1 MDSLLSTM
9 EAQLPREVV
18 ALLHAAGELAQHEGQ
33 RLCLVGGVVR
43 DLLLGRPNLDLD
55 LVVQGDAPRFAR
67 LLAKASG
74 EKPVMHSQFGTVKLH
89 HGGLSIDVATAR
101 SETYPRPGALP
112 VVTPATIEDDLA
124 RRDFSIN
131 AMAIDLGVTSFGQL
145 LDPFGGRSDLAQRLV
160 RILHDGSFVDDATR
174 ILRALRYEQ
183 RLRFRLE
190 ERTEELLRQHASML
204 DTISG
209 DRIRHELELNLME
222 DYPERI
228 LRRAEELGVL
238 QTIHPSLRGNGWLA
252 QRFQHARQLGSPD
265 PALYLMLVVYPLSH
279 EELEEVA
286 ARLNVSAQVKR
297 NMRQVQRLKQ
307 GLHALTEPDLPRSG
321 IHRLLKAYSPAAVT
335 TCALACDSPLAR
347 SRLKLYLD
355 ELRHVKPCL
364 GGDDLKRLGLPPGPP
379 LGRMLQ
385 ALLRAKLDGKVNTR
399 KEEEALVRQKLRHN

>member
-1 MDSLLSTM
+1 MDNLLSTI
-9 EAQLPREVV
+9 EAQLPPEVV
-18 ALLHAAGELAQHEGQ
+18 GLLHTAGELAQREGQ
-33 RLCLVGGVVR
+33 RLYLVGGVVR

-55 LVVQGDAPRFAR
+55 LVVQGDAPKLAR
-67 LLAKASG
+67 LLGRASG
-74 EKPVMHSQFGTVKLH
+74 EKPTVHHQFGTAKFR
-89 HGGLSIDVATAR
+89 HGSLSIDVATAR

-112 VVTPATIEDDLA
+112 VVTPATIEDDLL

-131 AMAIDLGVTSFGQL
+131 AMAIDLGVTSFGRL
-145 LDPFGGRSDLAQRLV
+145 LDPFGGRSDLQQCLI

-174 ILRALRYEQ
+174 MLRALRYEQ

-190 ERTEELLRQHASML
+190 ERTEKLLRQHATML

-222 DYPERI
+222 DNPERI

-238 QTIHPSLRGNGWLA
+238 QAIHPSLRGNGWLA
-252 QRFQHARQLGSPD
+252 QRFQHARQLGPPD
-265 PALYLMLVVYPLSH
+265 PTLYLTLVVYRLSD
-279 EELEEVA
+279 EELGQLT
-286 ARLNVSAQVKR
+286 ARLNVSGQAKR

-335 TCALACDSPLAR
+335 ACALACDSPVAR

-364 GGDDLKRLGLPPGPP
+364 DGDDVKRLGLQPGPP

-399 KEEEALVRQKLRHN
+399 KEEEALVRQRLRHN